1 MLGSRH
7 GRWPRARSIH
17 VDINYINYTFCYPFS
32 LRSSKLKQEVSKM
45 QSSMLADL
53 LFQEN
58 KNLSGAGEVVPF
70 VWDKPLASSIVCKRF
85 PVCENEKQCL
95 IRSLQQNES
104 QRRKQVKDS
113 SRFDRN

>member
-7 GRWPRARSIH
+7 SRWPGARSIH

-45 QSSMLADL
+45 KSSMPADL
-53 LFQEN
+53 SFQEN
-58 KNLSGAGEVVPF
+58 KNLSGAGEIVPF
-70 VWDKPLASSIVCKRF
+70 VWDKPPASSIVCKRF

-95 IRSLQQNES
+95 IRSLQQNEV
-104 QRRKQVKDS
+104 QMRK
-113 SRFDRN
+113 